1 MVIGVSAMA
10 ILNSIALLV
19 LVIWTVLFL
28 RPDVEI
34 IYPQGEHVL
43 LVQSWYGDST
53 TEPSL
58 EMFDDWKNGRV
69 HLVAGESD
77 RRKFPFNS
85 HANDELGIGWS
96 LRAGPLA
103 LDEVIENGEPLRG
116 GLNIKRSDVDFC
128 RLKVYVDS
136 KGKLIK
142 QEKHN
147 GICIK

>member
-1 MVIGVSAMA
+1 MV

-96 LRAGPLA
+96 LRTGPLA
-103 LDEVIENGEPLRG
+103 LDEVIENGEP
-116 GLNIKRSDVDFC
+116 
-128 RLKVYVDS
+128 
-136 KGKLIK
+136 
-142 QEKHN
+142 
-147 GICIK
+147 

>member
-1 MVIGVSAMA
+1 MV

-58 EMFDDWKNGRV
+58 EMFDGNT
-69 HLVAGESD
+69 
-77 RRKFPFNS
+77 P
-85 HANDELGIGWS
+85 
-96 LRAGPLA
+96 
-103 LDEVIENGEPLRG
+103 
-116 GLNIKRSDVDFC
+116 
-128 RLKVYVDS
+128 
-136 KGKLIK
+136 
-142 QEKHN
+142 
-147 GICIK
+147 

>member
-1 MVIGVSAMA
+1 MV

-116 GLNIKRSDVDFC
+116 GVIPPKRAASKSRINTSPAFSAGRVSL
-128 RLKVYVDS
+128 LKPSYAFA
-136 KGKLIK
+136 L
-142 QEKHN
+142 E
-147 GICIK
+147 

>member
-1 MVIGVSAMA
+1 MV

-85 HANDELGIGWS
+85 HANDETHATFNHTEINA
-96 LRAGPLA
+96 LRALLLEYNLA
-103 LDEVIENGEPLRG
+103 ALEIIRNDLARWEATLGKPAAAALLGAVESLDFETA
-116 GLNIKRSDVDFC
+116 LNQ
-128 RLKVYVDS
+128 LPAA
-136 KGKLIK
+136 
-142 QEKHN
+142 
-147 GICIK
+147 